1 MPREERQ
8 KISKVYEDQKNP
20 EAACIFA
27 LDFCTLREPGNRYS
41 KALHFSPTQLQS
53 EILEFINN
61 LHQSYKIDSSVS
73 TYVTPKCNSFPYLS
87 IFLFSMQLLP
97 NRNQLENIFF

>member
-1 MPREERQ
+1 MPREERR
-8 KISKVYEDQKNP
+8 KIFKVYEDQKNP

-27 LDFCTLREPGNRYS
+27 LDFCTLREPGNNNMGYN

-61 LHQSYKIDSSVS
+61 LHQGYKIDYSVS

-87 IFLFSMQLLP
+87 IF
-97 NRNQLENIFF
+97 